1 MNKLQIQQAIQE
13 VKNFKEGYV
22 TTTIKELAA
31 LHPVCDEYD
40 ESTSII
46 SEEKD
51 MQKSIGEYHKIL
63 NKHELTYYSHISV
76 AKDETMIEVIQKIIV
91 CAKTGFI
98 LGNIVAQDYSD
109 FKHDDITGRCFEYLF
124 KEMVDDPENPID
136 IVIENSNPDY
146 ELDELI
152 DMTFRLADCN
162 AISPSMIF
170 SNEIINKILQYRV
183 QFVEAFEAACEE
195 LEEAY

>member
-1 MNKLQIQQAIQE
+1 MSKLQIQQAIQE
-13 VKNFKEGYV
+13 VKKFKESYV
-22 TTTIKELAA
+22 PKTIKELVE
-31 LHPVCDEYD
+31 LHPVCNDYD
-40 ESTSII
+40 ESTII
-46 SEEKD
+46 IPEEKD
-51 MQKSIGEYHKIL
+51 TQKSISEYHKIL
-63 NKHELTYYSHISV
+63 NNYNLTCYSHISV
-76 AKDETMIEVIQKIIV
+76 SKDETMIEVIQKIIV

-136 IVIENSNPDY
+136 IVIENSNLDY

-162 AISPSMIF
+162 VISPSMTF